1 MATQGQVAV
10 APRHIGTR
18 ALEHGGQPSGL
29 IMEVVLR
36 SRAQCTQNAVGFT
49 QRGAKALSELAKGF
63 TITDGASPGHA
74 VKIVRRDELGVH
86 GKGDRRRQVELSDLL
101 PDITGDER
109 NSRLHFRHHPL
120 GFLDAFS
127 ATLAEAFVL
136 GNGTNLLDMFLN
148 IRGDEWAI
156 AAYPAF
162 KIDKV
167 IVVADASDV
176 RLDLCPLLRKTRV
189 LTTGRCKCVLSLFQ
203 AYRFLW
209 RATRSTLCGF
219 LTRASRVALQ
229 PFALLFGLRDSLV
242 SGPFF
247 G

>member
-1 MATQGQVAV
+1 
-10 APRHIGTR
+10 
-18 ALEHGGQPSGL
+18 
-29 IMEVVLR
+29 
-36 SRAQCTQNAVGFT
+36 
-49 QRGAKALSELAKGF
+49 
-63 TITDGASPGHA
+63 
-74 VKIVRRDELGVH
+74 
-86 GKGDRRRQVELSDLL
+86 
-101 PDITGDER
+101 
-109 NSRLHFRHHPL
+109 
-120 GFLDAFS
+120 
-127 ATLAEAFVL
+127 
-136 GNGTNLLDMFLN
+136 MFLN

-219 LTRASRVALQ
+219 VTRALRVALQ
-229 PFALLFGLRDSLV
+229 PFALLFGFRDRLV

-247 G
+247 GGQRTRDRFDQLVLHMEQVGGVV